1 MDEMFLT
8 AACLISA
15 FLLPPQ
21 EWHIGVIDAAE
32 VGGFQTTSRLAHTLS
47 AWEATGW

>member
-1 MDEMFLT
+1 MPHLG
-8 AACLISA
+8 ISA
-15 FLLPPQ
+15 PSA

-47 AWEATGW
+47 AWEATGL